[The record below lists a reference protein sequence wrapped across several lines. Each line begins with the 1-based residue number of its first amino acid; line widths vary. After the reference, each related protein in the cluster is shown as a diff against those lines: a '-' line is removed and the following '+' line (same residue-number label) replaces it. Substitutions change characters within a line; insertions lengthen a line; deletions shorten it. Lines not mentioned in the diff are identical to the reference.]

1 MRIENHKIPG
11 IWYGQS
17 ANLGARRQNPPVV
30 IVLHYTAGWNGKA
43 SRDWLMGAAAGSSNR
58 GSSAHV
64 VIDRDGA
71 AWQIAPFDRTAWH
84 AGPSRYGTLEGLNA
98 HSVGIEF
105 VNPGWLKP
113 NGLGDF
119 TDAYGKRLSER
130 ALKKAGGYHMAPQPR
145 VGSGRFAWPLYP
157 EAQIETGIDVVQAL
171 VGQYPI
177 RAIVSHEEIDT
188 RGWKTDPG
196 PAFPMERFRALLGE
210 AEDREPAAVVTAG
223 RLNLRGGP
231 GATFEKVVP
240 PGTLLKG
247 TRVKIMQRAG
257 DWAFVAPENP
267 DGREG
272 AVTGW
277 VHAAYIAPEF
287 AA

>member
-1 MRIENHKIPG
+1 MRIENHRIPG

-17 ANLGARRQNPPVV
+17 SNLGAQREKPPVIV
-30 IVLHYTAGWNGKA
+30 VLHYTTGWNGKA
-43 SRDWLMGAAAGSSNR
+43 SRNWLMGEAGGTANR

-64 VIDRDGA
+64 VIDRDGT
-71 AWQIAPFDRTAWH
+71 AWQIAPFNRTAWH
-84 AGPSRYGTLEGLNA
+84 AGPSRYGEIEGINSV
-98 HSVGIEF
+98 SVGIEF
-105 VNPGWLKP
+105 VNAGWLKP

-119 TDAYGKRLSER
+119 IDAYGKRMTARDLN
-130 ALKKAGGYHMAPQPR
+130 KAGGYTLAPHAR
-145 VGSGRFAWPLYP
+145 VGSGTFAWPLFP
-157 EAQIETGIDVVQAL
+157 EAQLQTGLDVLQAL
-171 VGQYPI
+171 LATYPI

-196 PAFPMERFRALLGE
+196 PAFPMDRFRGLLGE
-210 AEDREPAAVVTAG
+210 AADREPAMVVTAG

-231 GATFEKVVP
+231 GTAFEKIVP

-247 TRVKIMQRAG
+247 TRLKVLSRTG
-257 DWAFVAPENP
+257 DWAFVAPEDV

-272 AVTGW
+272 ALRGW
-277 VHAAYIAPEF
+277 VHAAYIAPAL